1 MYKQSFISVLHR
13 DYVIYVFRNNN
24 YYKEFTVFKLSQK
37 LCVIISILT
46 LTACSSA
53 YYSAM
58 EKVGIHKRDIM
69 VDRVVDA
76 KESQQEAQAQFKSAL
91 EEMMALTDVDGGDLE
106 EQYNIIQAQY
116 EDSKDAAEH
125 VSSRIEKIEDVADA
139 LFDEWQDEIEQISS
153 ANLKRQSTTK
163 FRETQRR
170 YQSLIKSMH
179 KAESKMAPV
188 LSALKDNS
196 LFLKHNLNA
205 KAVGA
210 LQGEMGSIKRDV
222 SVLIKDMNLA
232 IEQSQKFIDMLE
244 N

>member
-1 MYKQSFISVLHR
+1 M
-13 DYVIYVFRNNN
+13 
-24 YYKEFTVFKLSQK
+24 FKFSQK
-37 LCVIISILT
+37 LCVITTVLMLAS
-46 LTACSSA
+46 CSSA

-76 KESQQEAQAQFKSAL
+76 KESQEEAQKQFKSAL
-91 EEMMALTDVDGGDLE
+91 EEMTVLINFDGGDLE
-106 EQYNIIQAQY
+106 EQYNVIQEQY
-116 EDSKDAAEH
+116 EDSKEAAAL
-125 VSSRIEKIEDVADA
+125 VSLRIEKIEDVSEA
-139 LFDEWQDEIEQISS
+139 LFEEWQEEIEEISS
-153 ANLKRQSTTK
+153 ANLRRQSTSKLKETK
-163 FRETQRR
+163 RR
-170 YQSLIKSMH
+170 YQSLIRSMY

-210 LQGEMGSIKRDV
+210 LQGEIISIKKDV
-222 SVLIKDMNLA
+222 SALVKDMNAA

-244 N
+244 E

>member
-1 MYKQSFISVLHR
+1 MFSL
-13 DYVIYVFRNNN
+13 N
-24 YYKEFTVFKLSQK
+24 QK
-37 LCVIISILT
+37 LVSIVFVIAMSG
-46 LTACSSA
+46 CSSA

-91 EEMMALTDVDGGDLE
+91 EEMTTLINFDGGDLE
-106 EQYNIIQAQY
+106 TQYNVIQEQY
-116 EDSKDAAEH
+116 EDSKDAADD
-125 VSSRIEKIEDVADA
+125 VSLRIEKIEDVSDA
-139 LFDEWQDEIEQISS
+139 LFEEWQDEIEQISS
-153 ANLKRQSTTK
+153 ANLKRQSASK
-163 FRETQRR
+163 LKETERR
-170 YQSLIKSMH
+170 YQSLIKSMR

-205 KAVGA
+205 KAIGA
-210 LQGEMGSIKRDV
+210 LEGEMVSIKKDV
-222 SVLIKDMNLA
+222 SVLINDMNAA

-244 N
+244 K

>member
-1 MYKQSFISVLHR
+1 MLK
-13 DYVIYVFRNNN
+13 
-24 YYKEFTVFKLSQK
+24 FKRTLLMLSA
-37 LCVIISILT
+37 ILI
-46 LTACSSA
+46 LSACSTA

-76 KESQQEAQAQFKSAL
+76 KESQQEAQEQFKSAL
-91 EEMMALTDVDGGDLE
+91 EEMTVLINFDGGDLE
-106 EQYNIIQAQY
+106 EQYNVIQEQY
-116 EDSKDAAEH
+116 EDSKEAAEL
-125 VSSRIEKIEDVADA
+125 VSSRIEKIEDVSDA
-139 LFDEWQDEIEQISS
+139 LFEEWQDEIEQISS
-153 ANLKRQSTTK
+153 SNLKRQSSSK
-163 FRETQRR
+163 LKDTQRR
-170 YQSLIKSMH
+170 YHSLIKSMR

-210 LQGEMGSIKRDV
+210 LQGEMVSIERDV
-222 SVLIKDMNLA
+222 SVLIKDMNDA

-244 N
+244 K

>member
-1 MYKQSFISVLHR
+1 M
-13 DYVIYVFRNNN
+13 FRI
-24 YYKEFTVFKLSQK
+24 SQK
-37 LCVIISILT
+37 FVSIVFIIALSG
-46 LTACSSA
+46 CSTA

-76 KESQQEAQAQFKSAL
+76 KESQQEAQEQFKSAL
-91 EEMMALTDVDGGDLE
+91 EEMTALINFDGGDLE
-106 EQYNIIQAQY
+106 DQYNIIQEQY
-116 EDSKDAAEH
+116 EDSKEAAEH
-125 VSSRIEKIEDVADA
+125 VSSRIEKIEDVSDA
-139 LFDEWQDEIEQISS
+139 LFEEWQDEIEEISS
-153 ANLKRQSTTK
+153 SNLKRQSSTK
-163 FRETQRR
+163 LRETQRR
-170 YQSLIKSMH
+170 YKSLMKSMY

-210 LQGEMGSIKRDV
+210 LQGEMVSIKRDV
-222 SVLIKDMNLA
+222 RALIKDMNLA

-244 N
+244 K

>member
-1 MYKQSFISVLHR
+1 MFKFTQKVGVLLSVIALA
-13 DYVIYVFRNNN
+13 
-24 YYKEFTVFKLSQK
+24 S
-37 LCVIISILT
+37 
-46 LTACSSA
+46 CSSA

-76 KESQQEAQAQFKSAL
+76 KESQQEAQEQFKSAL
-91 EEMMALTDVDGGDLE
+91 EEMTALINFDGGELE
-106 EQYNIIQAQY
+106 EQYNVIQEQY
-116 EDSKDAAEH
+116 EESKEAAEL
-125 VSSRIEKIEDVADA
+125 VSLRINKIEDVADA

-153 ANLKRQSTTK
+153 ANLQRQSSTK
-163 FRETQRR
+163 LRETQRVYKTLVR
-170 YQSLIKSMH
+170 SMR

-210 LQGEMGSIKRDV
+210 LQGEMVSIKKDV
-222 SVLIKDMNLA
+222 SVLIKDMNAA

-244 N
+244 K

>member
-1 MYKQSFISVLHR
+1 MFMSK
-13 DYVIYVFRNNN
+13 FR
-24 YYKEFTVFKLSQK
+24 FSQK
-37 LCVIISILT
+37 VCVIMSVFAL
-46 LTACSSA
+46 ASCSTA

-76 KESQQEAQAQFKSAL
+76 KESQQEAQEQFKSAL
-91 EEMMALTDVDGGDLE
+91 EEMTALINFDGGDLE
-106 EQYNIIQAQY
+106 EQYNVIQEQY
-116 EDSKDAAEH
+116 EDSKEAAEL
-125 VSSRIEKIEDVADA
+125 VSLRIEKIEDVSDA
-139 LFDEWQDEIEQISS
+139 LFEEWRDEIEEISS
-153 ANLKRQSTTK
+153 ANLRRQSSSK
-163 FRETQRR
+163 LKETERR
-170 YQSLIKSMH
+170 YRSLIKSMR

-210 LQGEMGSIKRDV
+210 LQGEMVSIERDV
-222 SVLIKDMNLA
+222 SVLIKDMNAA

-244 N
+244 K

>member
-1 MYKQSFISVLHR
+1 M
-13 DYVIYVFRNNN
+13 FR
-24 YYKEFTVFKLSQK
+24 FSQK
-37 LCVIISILT
+37 LCIVVSLLT
-46 LTACSSA
+46 LASCSSA

-76 KESQQEAQAQFKSAL
+76 KESQQEAQQQFKSAL
-91 EEMMALTDVDGGDLE
+91 EQMAALINFDGGELE
-106 EQYNIIQAQY
+106 EQYNIIQEQY
-116 EDSKDAAEH
+116 ENSKEAAEL
-125 VSSRIEKIEDVADA
+125 VSLRIEKVEDVSEA

-153 ANLKRQSTTK
+153 ANLSRQSAMK
-163 FRETQRR
+163 LKETQRR
-170 YQSLIKSMH
+170 YKKLIKSMH

-205 KAVGA
+205 KAIGA
-210 LQGEMGSIKRDV
+210 LQGEMVSIKKDV
-222 SVLIKDMNLA
+222 GALIKDMNIA

-244 N
+244 K

>member
-1 MYKQSFISVLHR
+1 M
-13 DYVIYVFRNNN
+13 
-24 YYKEFTVFKLSQK
+24 FKFSQK
-37 LCVIISILT
+37 LCVIISIFAL
-46 LTACSSA
+46 ASCSSA

-69 VDRVVDA
+69 VERVVDA
-76 KESQQEAQAQFKSAL
+76 KESQQDAQAQFKSAL
-91 EEMMALTDVDGGDLE
+91 EEMTALINFDGGDLE
-106 EQYNIIQAQY
+106 AQYNVIQEQY
-116 EDSKDAAEH
+116 EDSKEAADH

-139 LFDEWQDEIEQISS
+139 LFYEWQDEIEQISS
-153 ANLKRQSTTK
+153 SNLKRQSATK
-163 FRETQRR
+163 LKETQRR
-170 YQSLIKSMH
+170 YQSLIKSMR

-210 LQGEMGSIKRDV
+210 LQGEMISIKKDV
-222 SVLIKDMNLA
+222 SGLIKDMNSA

-244 N
+244 K

>member
-1 MYKQSFISVLHR
+1 M
-13 DYVIYVFRNNN
+13 
-24 YYKEFTVFKLSQK
+24 FKFSQK
-37 LCVIISILT
+37 LCVFISIFT
-46 LTACSSA
+46 LASCSSV

-76 KESQQEAQAQFKSAL
+76 KESQQDAQEQFKSAL
-91 EEMMALTDVDGGDLE
+91 EEMTALINFDGGDLE
-106 EQYNIIQAQY
+106 DQYNVIQEQY
-116 EDSKDAAEH
+116 EDSKKAAEL
-125 VSSRIEKIEDVADA
+125 VSLRIEKIDDVSEA
-139 LFDEWQDEIEQISS
+139 LFEEWEDEIDQISS
-153 ANLKRQSTTK
+153 ANLKRQSASK
-163 FRETQRR
+163 LRETQRR
-170 YQSLIKSMH
+170 YKALMKSMY

-210 LQGEMGSIKRDV
+210 LQGEIVSIQKDV
-222 SVLIKDMNLA
+222 RVLIKDMNAA

-244 N
+244 K